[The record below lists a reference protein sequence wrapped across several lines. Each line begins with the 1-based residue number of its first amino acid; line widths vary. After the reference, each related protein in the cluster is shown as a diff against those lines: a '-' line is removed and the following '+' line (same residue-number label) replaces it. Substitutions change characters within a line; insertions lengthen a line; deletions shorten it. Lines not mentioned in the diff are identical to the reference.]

1 MSGGRGN
8 ATLIIL
14 WKAYT
19 NEWRIRGEAEGE
31 GNIYRQP
38 ENSDQEKRGEGNG
51 REKGGKGWCI
61 FSWEHVISQGR
72 GRGEEKK
79 GGGQAGQR
87 EERRAFFFFFF
98 SRQQNFLQPP
108 TATSQ
113 ALFFRFG
120 FRRSWRVAWSAS
132 FRCRL
137 WQEEDEEKV
146 RIAIITASLLQ
157 CVNETVTTNT
167 VRNLP
172 IDDWYILYSVLT
184 FCPDTENKMTSSSSM
199 PQTKP
204 LKVTCKLP
212 EPYEKQAQQISD
224 RQTTLK
230 SKVLKEIHTK

>member
-72 GRGEEKK
+72 GRGEDKR
-79 GGGQAGQR
+79 GGQAGQR
-87 EERRAFFFFFF
+87 EERRAFFFFF

-137 WQEEDEEKV
+137 WREEDEEKV

-157 CVNETVTTNT
+157 CVIETVTTNT
-167 VRNLP
+167 VRNLQ
-172 IDDWYILYSVLT
+172 IDDWYIFSQSQ
-184 FCPDTENKMTSSSSM
+184 TEILSRHR
-199 PQTKP
+199 
-204 LKVTCKLP
+204 
-212 EPYEKQAQQISD
+212 KQDDI
-224 RQTTLK
+224 
-230 SKVLKEIHTK
+230 II

>member
-72 GRGEEKK
+72 GRGEDKR
-79 GGGQAGQR
+79 GGQAGQR

-157 CVNETVTTNT
+157 CVIETVTTNT
-167 VRNLP
+167 VRNLQ
-172 IDDWYILYSVLT
+172 IDDWYIFSQSQ
-184 FCPDTENKMTSSSSM
+184 TEILSRHR
-199 PQTKP
+199 
-204 LKVTCKLP
+204 
-212 EPYEKQAQQISD
+212 KQDDI
-224 RQTTLK
+224 
-230 SKVLKEIHTK
+230 II

>member
-72 GRGEEKK
+72 GRGEDKR
-79 GGGQAGQR
+79 GGQAGQR

-167 VRNLP
+167 VRNLQ
-172 IDDWYILYSVLT
+172 IDDWYIFSQSQ
-184 FCPDTENKMTSSSSM
+184 TEILSRHR
-199 PQTKP
+199 
-204 LKVTCKLP
+204 
-212 EPYEKQAQQISD
+212 KQDDI
-224 RQTTLK
+224 
-230 SKVLKEIHTK
+230 II

>member
-1 MSGGRGN
+1 MGEKREERANAFSPENMSYLRDEGGGR
-8 ATLIIL
+8 
-14 WKAYT
+14 
-19 NEWRIRGEAEGE
+19 RR
-31 GNIYRQP
+31 
-38 ENSDQEKRGEGNG
+38 
-51 REKGGKGWCI
+51 
-61 FSWEHVISQGR
+61 
-72 GRGEEKK
+72 

-87 EERRAFFFFFF
+87 EERRAFFFFF

-224 RQTTLK
+224 RQTNLK
-230 SKVLKEIHTK
+230 SKGLKEIHTK

>member
-1 MSGGRGN
+1 MSEGYEGRWRGRGISTDSRRT
-8 ATLIIL
+8 AI
-14 WKAYT
+14 KKK
-19 NEWRIRGEAEGE
+19 EGE
-31 GNIYRQP
+31 G
-38 ENSDQEKRGEGNG
+38 KG

-72 GRGEEKK
+72 GRGEDKR
-79 GGGQAGQR
+79 GGQAGQR

-137 WQEEDEEKV
+137 WREEDEEKV

-157 CVNETVTTNT
+157 CVIETVTTNT

>member
-72 GRGEEKK
+72 GRGEDKR
-79 GGGQAGQR
+79 GGQAGQR

-137 WQEEDEEKV
+137 WREEDEEKV

-157 CVNETVTTNT
+157 CVIETVTTNT
-167 VRNLP
+167 VRNLQ

>member
-1 MSGGRGN
+1 MSEGYEGR
-8 ATLIIL
+8 
-14 WKAYT
+14 
-19 NEWRIRGEAEGE
+19 R
-31 GNIYRQP
+31 
-38 ENSDQEKRGEGNG
+38 
-51 REKGGKGWCI
+51 
-61 FSWEHVISQGR
+61 R
-72 GRGEEKK
+72 GRGISTDSRRTAIKKKEGKEMGEKREERADAFSPENMSYLRDEG

-87 EERRAFFFFFF
+87 EERQAFFFFF

-224 RQTTLK
+224 RQTNLK

>member
-87 EERRAFFFFFF
+87 EERQAFFFFF

-224 RQTTLK
+224 RQTNLK

>member
-38 ENSDQEKRGEGNG
+38 ENSDQEKRGGRKGERKGRKGLMHFLLRTCHISGTREGG
-51 REKGGKGWCI
+51 
-61 FSWEHVISQGR
+61 
-72 GRGEEKK
+72 GEE

-87 EERRAFFFFFF
+87 EERQAFFFFF

-113 ALFFRFG
+113 ELFFRFG

-137 WQEEDEEKV
+137 WREEDEEKV

-224 RQTTLK
+224 RQTNLK

>member
-38 ENSDQEKRGEGNG
+38 ENSDQEKRGGRKGERKGRKGLMHFLLRTCHISGTREGG
-51 REKGGKGWCI
+51 
-61 FSWEHVISQGR
+61 
-72 GRGEEKK
+72 GEE

-87 EERRAFFFFFF
+87 EERQAFFFFF

-224 RQTTLK
+224 RQITLK

>member
-38 ENSDQEKRGEGNG
+38 ENSDQEKRGGRKGERKGRKGLMHFLLRTCHISGTREGG
-51 REKGGKGWCI
+51 
-61 FSWEHVISQGR
+61 
-72 GRGEEKK
+72 GEE

-87 EERRAFFFFFF
+87 EERQAFFFFF

-113 ALFFRFG
+113 ELFFRFG

-224 RQTTLK
+224 RQTNLK

>member
-19 NEWRIRGEAEGE
+19 NEWRIRGEVEGE

-38 ENSDQEKRGEGNG
+38 ENSDQEKRGGRKGERKGRKGLMHFLLRTCHISGTREGG
-51 REKGGKGWCI
+51 
-61 FSWEHVISQGR
+61 
-72 GRGEEKK
+72 GEE

-87 EERRAFFFFFF
+87 EERQAFFFFF

-224 RQTTLK
+224 RQTNLK

>member
-19 NEWRIRGEAEGE
+19 NEWRIRGEVEVE

-38 ENSDQEKRGEGNG
+38 ENSDQEKRGGRKGERKGRKGLMHFLLRTCHISGTREGG
-51 REKGGKGWCI
+51 
-61 FSWEHVISQGR
+61 
-72 GRGEEKK
+72 GEE

-87 EERRAFFFFFF
+87 EERQAFFFFF

-137 WQEEDEEKV
+137 WREEDEEKV

-157 CVNETVTTNT
+157 CVIETVTTNT
-167 VRNLP
+167 VRNLQ
-172 IDDWYILYSVLT
+172 IDDWYIFSQSQ
-184 FCPDTENKMTSSSSM
+184 TEILSRHR
-199 PQTKP
+199 
-204 LKVTCKLP
+204 
-212 EPYEKQAQQISD
+212 KQDDI
-224 RQTTLK
+224 
-230 SKVLKEIHTK
+230 II

>member
-72 GRGEEKK
+72 GRGEDKR
-79 GGGQAGQR
+79 GGQAGQR

-137 WQEEDEEKV
+137 WREEDEEKV

-157 CVNETVTTNT
+157 CVIETVTTNT
-167 VRNLP
+167 VRNLQ
-172 IDDWYILYSVLT
+172 IDDWYIFSQSQ
-184 FCPDTENKMTSSSSM
+184 TEILSRHR
-199 PQTKP
+199 
-204 LKVTCKLP
+204 
-212 EPYEKQAQQISD
+212 KQDDI
-224 RQTTLK
+224 
-230 SKVLKEIHTK
+230 II

>member
-38 ENSDQEKRGEGNG
+38 ENSDQEKRGG
-51 REKGGKGWCI
+51 RKGERKGRKGLMHFLLRTC
-61 FSWEHVISQGR
+61 HISGTR
-72 GRGEEKK
+72 E

-137 WQEEDEEKV
+137 WREEDEEKV

-157 CVNETVTTNT
+157 CVIETVTTNT
-167 VRNLP
+167 VRNLQ
-172 IDDWYILYSVLT
+172 IDDWYIFSQSQ
-184 FCPDTENKMTSSSSM
+184 TEILSRHR
-199 PQTKP
+199 
-204 LKVTCKLP
+204 
-212 EPYEKQAQQISD
+212 KQDDI
-224 RQTTLK
+224 
-230 SKVLKEIHTK
+230 II

>member
-19 NEWRIRGEAEGE
+19 NEWRIRGEVEGE

-72 GRGEEKK
+72 GRGEDKR
-79 GGGQAGQR
+79 GGQAGQR

-137 WQEEDEEKV
+137 WREEDEEKV

-157 CVNETVTTNT
+157 CVIETVTTNT
-167 VRNLP
+167 VRNLQ
-172 IDDWYILYSVLT
+172 IDDWYIFSQSQ
-184 FCPDTENKMTSSSSM
+184 TEILSRHR
-199 PQTKP
+199 
-204 LKVTCKLP
+204 
-212 EPYEKQAQQISD
+212 KQDDI
-224 RQTTLK
+224 
-230 SKVLKEIHTK
+230 II

>member
-38 ENSDQEKRGEGNG
+38 ENSDQEKRGG
-51 REKGGKGWCI
+51 RKGERKGRKGLMHFLLRTC
-61 FSWEHVISQGR
+61 HISGTR
-72 GRGEEKK
+72 E

-87 EERRAFFFFFF
+87 EERRAFFFFF

-137 WQEEDEEKV
+137 WREEDEEKV

-212 EPYEKQAQQISD
+212 EPYEKQAQQISE
-224 RQTTLK
+224 RQTNLK

>member
-38 ENSDQEKRGEGNG
+38 ENSDQEKRGGRKGERKGRKGLMHFLLRTCHISGTREGG
-51 REKGGKGWCI
+51 
-61 FSWEHVISQGR
+61 
-72 GRGEEKK
+72 GEE

-87 EERRAFFFFFF
+87 EERQAFFFFF

-224 RQTTLK
+224 RQTNLK

>member
-87 EERRAFFFFFF
+87 EERQAFFFFF

-137 WQEEDEEKV
+137 WREEDEEKV

-224 RQTTLK
+224 RQTNLK